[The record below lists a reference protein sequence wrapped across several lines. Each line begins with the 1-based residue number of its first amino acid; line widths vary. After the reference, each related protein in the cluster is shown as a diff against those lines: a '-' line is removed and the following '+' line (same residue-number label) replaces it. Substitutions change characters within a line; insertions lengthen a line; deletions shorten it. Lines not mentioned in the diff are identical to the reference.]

1 MASIRAFAAI
11 ALVAAALVSS
21 PARAKAQDLGNLAA
35 YTALTFTPIGGLV
48 PLPPPSGTNR
58 GSAFL
63 FRYGNLDTEDN
74 SLHNLA
80 VGGDFGT
87 GPGRLGLTLGYTSC
101 DGCDGNIMVGVD
113 YTVSLTQDVVSV
125 GLRPAFGFTKNTEH
139 DGTGISVGLS
149 LPLGMNFS
157 GTTGPVFTPYLSPA
171 LGFGRV
177 SDDGDS
183 ESGMRPVLGG
193 GFAISGRQAPLSVHF
208 GFNKVFIDDGE
219 IVYGLGVS
227 IGRR

>member
-1 MASIRAFAAI
+1 MASIRALSAT
-11 ALVAAALVSS
+11 ALAAAALVSI
-21 PARAKAQDLGNLAA
+21 PARAEAQDMGDIAA
-35 YTALTFTPIGGLV
+35 YAALTFTPTGGLV
-48 PLPPPSGTNR
+48 PLPPPSGVTR

-63 FRYGNLDTEDN
+63 FRYGNLDTDAN
-74 SLHNLA
+74 TLHNLA

-87 GPGRLGLTLGYTSC
+87 GPGRLGLTLGYTTC
-101 DGCDGNIMVGVD
+101 DGCDGNIMLGLD
-113 YTVSLTQDVVSV
+113 YTMSLTQNVVSV

-149 LPLGMNFS
+149 LPLGMDFS
-157 GTTGPVFTPYLSPA
+157 GTTGPVFTPYLVPA
-171 LGFGRV
+171 IGYGRT
-177 SDDGDS
+177 SDDGES
-183 ESGMRPVLGG
+183 ESGMRPLLGG